1 MTAPP
6 QYTNW
11 APGHDRAK
19 LVSISPAAPGFV
31 LFNYN
36 PLKIQFK
43 RTPKTS
49 SRAMAEGASPTLL
62 EKSPLAGISIGDI
75 ILSGQD
81 TKARCDLLMGWCAP
95 PTILASLKIPGFPIA
110 TELPLL
116 SFQWGPPAAGF
127 FYLVRLEDVTIA
139 YDRFDKLGLP
149 LRATVSLSMREQPNV
164 LGTLPTNPSSGGLP
178 GRSSHL
184 VREGDNLT
192 QITTEH
198 YGHPKHWRALAK
210 ANGIDD
216 PLRVKPGQYVYLP
229 NMSEITDEG

>member
-1 MTAPP
+1 M
-6 QYTNW
+6 
-11 APGHDRAK
+11 RA
-19 LVSISPAAPGFV
+19 
-31 LFNYN
+31 
-36 PLKIQFK
+36 
-43 RTPKTS
+43 
-49 SRAMAEGASPTLL
+49 
-62 EKSPLAGISIGDI
+62 
-75 ILSGQD
+75 
-81 TKARCDLLMGWCAP
+81 

>member
-95 PTILASLKIPGFPIA
+95 P
-110 TELPLL
+110 
-116 SFQWGPPAAGF
+116 
-127 FYLVRLEDVTIA
+127 
-139 YDRFDKLGLP
+139 
-149 LRATVSLSMREQPNV
+149 
-164 LGTLPTNPSSGGLP
+164 
-178 GRSSHL
+178 RS
-184 VREGDNLT
+184 
-192 QITTEH
+192 
-198 YGHPKHWRALAK
+198 WR
-210 ANGIDD
+210 
-216 PLRVKPGQYVYLP
+216 R
-229 NMSEITDEG
+229 